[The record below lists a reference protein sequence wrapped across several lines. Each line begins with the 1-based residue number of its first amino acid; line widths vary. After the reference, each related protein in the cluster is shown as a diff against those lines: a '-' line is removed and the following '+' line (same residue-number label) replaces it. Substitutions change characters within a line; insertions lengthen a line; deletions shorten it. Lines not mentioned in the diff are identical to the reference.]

1 MIDPTVTSANP
12 KKQIRRSRGV
22 ALVAVLWVV
31 SLLAAIAASFIATQR
46 SETVAARNQIDN
58 AEARALADAGL
69 YRAVLALEVDGEG
82 APHDGSPR
90 EWTIDGGRVVTSV
103 QAEGGKID
111 LNGTDADLLAGL
123 FTAAGAARPQALA
136 SAVIDFRDANDDPL
150 PGGGEDADYRA
161 AGLSHNAKDRPF
173 ERRDELLQVLG
184 MTREIYDAVA
194 PAITVHTRSR
204 GIDPVSAP
212 PLALAALPAVDGG
225 AAEALAVQR
234 EGRTQEDLRGLLGDS
249 PYLVPSRIPMVT
261 LRAEATTAGGA
272 VFIREAVVA
281 FTPRLRQPYHVLVW
295 EQGRR

>member
-1 MIDPTVTSANP
+1 M
-12 KKQIRRSRGV
+12 
-22 ALVAVLWVV
+22 AVLWVT
-31 SLLAAIAASFIATQR
+31 SLLAVIAASFVTTQR

-69 YRAVLALEVDGEG
+69 YRAVVALAADGEG

-90 EWTIDGGRVVTSV
+90 EWTFGGGRVVTSI

-111 LNGTDADLLAGL
+111 LNGADIDLLAGL

-136 SAVIDFRDANDDPL
+136 NAVIDFRDANDDPL

-161 AGLSHNAKDRPF
+161 AGLNHEAKDRPF
-173 ERRDELLQVLG
+173 ERRDELLQVIG

-204 GIDPVSAP
+204 GIDPASAP
-212 PLALAALPAVDGG
+212 PLALAALPAVNAGS
-225 AAEALAVQR
+225 AEALALQR
-234 EGRTQEDLRGLLGDS
+234 DGRTQEDLRGLLGDS
-249 PYLVPSRIPMVT
+249 PYLVPSRIPVVT
-261 LRAEATTAGGA
+261 IRAEATTKGGA
-272 VFIREAVVA
+272 VFVREAVVA
-281 FTPRLRQPYHVLVW
+281 LTPGLRQPYHILTW